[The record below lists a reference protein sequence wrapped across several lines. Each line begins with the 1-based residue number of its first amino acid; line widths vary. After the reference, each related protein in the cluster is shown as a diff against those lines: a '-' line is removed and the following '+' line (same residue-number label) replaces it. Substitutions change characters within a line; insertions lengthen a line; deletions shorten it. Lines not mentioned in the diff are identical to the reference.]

1 MFGLKESDILQ
12 ICSTLA
18 LHNEVDEAIL
28 FGSRAKGTYKKG
40 SDVDI
45 ALKGNS
51 INLST
56 INSIS
61 FTLNEESLMPYKFDI
76 LNFQTLQNQEL
87 INHIK
92 RVGVCFYK
100 KIP

>member
-1 MFGLKESDILQ
+1 MFGLKESDIFQ

-18 LHNEVDEAIL
+18 IHNDVDEAIL

-45 ALKGNS
+45 ALKGAS

-56 INSIS
+56 VNSIS

-76 LNFQTLQNQEL
+76 LNYQTIQNQEL
-87 INHIK
+87 LHHIE
-92 RVGVCFYK
+92 RVGICFYK